1 MSHRAG
7 LDGCGKSR
15 SPPGF
20 DSLTVQPVASRCNDY
35 AIPADDCSEK
45 IPKILRIFNS
55 RLGSFRCVRSANV
68 FGASLI
74 FIGCCPN
81 RSTVY
86 SQDSGMCFFGEIG

>member
-1 MSHRAG
+1 VSHRAG

-15 SPPGF
+15 LPPGF
-20 DSLTVQPVASRCNDY
+20 DLLTVQPVANRYNDC
-35 AIPADDCSEK
+35 AIAADDYSQK
-45 IPKILRIFNS
+45 IPKILRILS

-86 SQDSGMCFFGEIG
+86 SQDTGMCFLAR